1 MAYPNTID
9 TMQSVNSIQTLAQ
22 AGHSDRHNELAT
34 TVNAIQ
40 TELGTNPSGAAATV
54 VSRLDTLDTTVS
66 AKAPSASP
74 TFTGVQTNAVGS
86 VSAPSI
92 TFTGNTNTGIYRP
105 STNTVAI
112 ATNGV
117 LALSVAAGGDTSIAG
132 ALTVTGTVSASGLN
146 GTLLSVATPQALGTA
161 AAGTSNIPARQD
173 HVHSGTNVT
182 LTTPTINSAT
192 VSSPSI
198 TGGSASRI
206 VLTAP
211 QETWNVSA
219 TAATGTVNIDTDTA
233 TVWYYTTNASG
244 NWTLNFRGASGTT
257 LSSRLAVGASISVTF
272 MATNGVT
279 PYYANAFQID
289 GSAVT
294 PKWQFGSAPTA
305 GNASSIDVYTFTI
318 VKTAATP
325 TYTVFASM
333 VKHA

>member
-9 TMQSVNSIQTLAQ
+9 TMQPVNSIQTLAQ

-54 VSRLDTLDTTVS
+54 VARLDTLDTTVS

-86 VSAPSI
+86 AGAPSI
-92 TFTGNTNTGIYRP
+92 TFTGNTNTGIYRS

-146 GTLLSVATPQALGTA
+146 GSLLSVATPQALGTA
-161 AAGTSNIPARQD
+161 AAGTSSIPARQD

-182 LTTPTINSAT
+182 LTTPT
-192 VSSPSI
+192 VSSPAI
-198 TGGSASRI
+198 TGGSASRL

-211 QETWNVSA
+211 QEVWNVSA
-219 TAATGTVNIDTDTA
+219 TAATGTVNVDTDTA
-233 TVWYYTTNASG
+233 TVWYYTSNAAA

-257 LSSRLAVGASISVTF
+257 LSSRLAVGASVSVTF

-289 GSAVT
+289 GSSVT
-294 PKWQFGSAPTA
+294 PKWQFGSAPAA